1 MSVATEITRLQGA
14 KADLKTSI
22 EAKGVTVPSA
32 TLISGYAS
40 LVDQIQ
46 TGGGGGGEL
55 PDSDGL
61 VDLEIYTG
69 DQSNVLTFNLA
80 YTPTYLRR
88 YAPSSGITTRNSMTM
103 PASTVTYPLVTW
115 SCDKAAVTISGY
127 TATVTGGF
135 NDDATFTATW
145 VDCYGVTRTT
155 TKTIHITASSYRI
168 ITGTSINIPSTGYVV
183 TGFEA
188 NPADIKKNGTGVGLT
203 SVEVYRNKQISRCTS
218 AGTYTTSWGENL
230 SYLTNDNT
238 NVAVFSSLADAK
250 AALDTL

>member
-32 TLISGYAS
+32 TLISGYAA

-46 TGGGGGGEL
+46 TGGGF

-88 YAPSSGITTRNSMTM
+88 YAPSSGVTTTNSMTI
-103 PASTVTYPLVTW
+103 PASTVTYPAITW
-115 SCDKAAVTISGY
+115 SCNKAEVTISGY
-127 TATVTGGF
+127 TANVTGGF

-168 ITGTSINIPSTGYVV
+168 ISGTSIPIPSSGYVV

-188 NPADIKKNGTGVGLT
+188 SPADIKKNGTGVGLT
-203 SVEVYRNKQISRCTS
+203 EVEVYRNKQISRCSS
-218 AGTYTTSWGENL
+218 AGTYTTSWGANL
-230 SYLTNDNT
+230 SFLTNDNT
-238 NVAVFSSLADAK
+238 NAAVFSSATDAK
-250 AALDTL
+250 AALDSM

>member
-1 MSVATEITRLQGA
+1 MSVATEITRIQGA

-32 TLISGYAS
+32 TLISGYAA

-46 TGGGGGGEL
+46 TGGGF

-88 YAPSSGITTRNSMTM
+88 YAPSSGITTRNSMTI
-103 PASTVTYPLVTW
+103 PSSTVTYPLVTW
-115 SCDKAAVTISGY
+115 SCNKAEVTISGY

-155 TKTIHITASSYRI
+155 TKTIHITASSYRMKSA
-168 ITGTSINIPSTGYVV
+168 TSIPIPSTGYVV
-183 TGFEA
+183 TGFESS
-188 NPADIKKNGTGVGLT
+188 PSQIQKDGTGVGLT
-203 SVEVYRNKQISRCTS
+203 DSGVYNSKQISRCTS
-218 AGTYTTSWGENL
+218 AGTYTTSWGATLTFL
-230 SYLTNDNT
+230 SNDNV
-238 NVAVFSSLADAK
+238 NAAVFSSVAAAK
-250 AALDTL
+250 AAIDTL